1 MKKIN
6 LFAVAVSALL
16 LFGSCTHRLTDFTV
30 ISTKNVPIGSTQ
42 EVFKKG
48 TTRVKGQ
55 HVAHTVLI
63 IPLGTPN
70 MKEAIDRAIEQTP
83 GAVGLVDGVVKS
95 SGWTCLFYGQNKYI
109 VEGTPLFAV
118 EPEDKDE
125 DVREDKSIVKTSS
138 RHKSHV
144 VIEDDDEQQ
153 PKETLVFYHEVK
165 VGESLDDIAKTY
177 NVPLFDIIKWN
188 KLNGNN
194 IKKGDRLKILI
205 TE

>member
-16 LFGSCTHRLTDFTV
+16 LLGSCTHRLTDFTV
-30 ISTKNVPIGSTQ
+30 ISTKNVPIGASHS
-42 EVFKKG
+42 EFKKG

-83 GAVGLVDGVVKS
+83 GAIGLVDGVVKS
-95 SGWTCLFYGQNKYI
+95 SGWSCLFYGQNKYI

-118 EPEDKDE
+118 EEDERDNDE
-125 DVREDKSIVKTSS
+125 DVRPIVKSS
-138 RHKSHV
+138 SKHKSHV
-144 VIEDDDEQQ
+144 EVIEEQKEE

-165 VGESLDDIAKTY
+165 VGESLDDIAKAY
-177 NVPLFDIIKWN
+177 NVALFDIIKWN

-205 TE
+205 SE